1 MISDIF
7 LVEVESFK
15 QIPYSSQKILPTEKF
30 INPAD
35 NVIHMEIQRAF
46 KIKVNLSRILS
57 RIKKSNNEKVCEFIK
72 LLSNQYGIELINIGM
87 DFYRNERHERFIIRN
102 CDIIGIS
109 MNKLSLEA
117 YFDSEKAADEFSRI
131 LKCLLN
137 NCI

>member
-1 MISDIF
+1 M
-7 LVEVESFK
+7 
-15 QIPYSSQKILPTEKF
+15 PAEKF

-72 LLSNQYGIELINIGM
+72 LLSNQYGIELISIGM
-87 DFYRNERHERFIIRN
+87 DFYRNERHERFVIGNR
-102 CDIIGIS
+102 DIIDIS
-109 MNKLSLEA
+109 MNKLILEA
-117 YFDSEKAADEFSRI
+117 YFNSEKAADEFSRI

-137 NCI
+137 RYCI